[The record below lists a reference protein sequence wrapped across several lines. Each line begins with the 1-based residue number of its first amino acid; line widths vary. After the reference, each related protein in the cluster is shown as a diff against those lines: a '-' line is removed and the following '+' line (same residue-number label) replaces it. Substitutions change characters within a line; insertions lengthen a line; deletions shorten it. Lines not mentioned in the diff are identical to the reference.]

1 LGSAHAT
8 GEPPAH
14 GHRPCYAPRIA
25 NLRSLLAALLCTG
38 ALVVLP
44 SVAHAA
50 TPQTVWLC
58 RPGLSPDPC
67 TPSLTTTRL
76 TPSGQRLGVDQVK
89 ATPNPN
95 VDCFYVYPTVSDQK
109 TPLANLQ
116 IDPEERSVALYQVA
130 RYSQY
135 CRVFAPMYRQL
146 TLAGIGGQVSAA
158 DAAVAYGDVRDAW
171 LTYLKDFN
179 HGRGVV
185 LIGHS
190 QGSFVLRQLIASE
203 IDPKPAVRKRLVS
216 AVLLGGNVTVPAG
229 QSVGG
234 DFQHVPACR
243 SRTQVG
249 CVVAFSTFDQ
259 PPPPNTKFGHT
270 GTPGREVLCT
280 NPAALSGGSGSLD
293 PIFPT
298 EPFAPGTTIA
308 TGIRLLGP
316 SPVAS
321 TPWVEVPGSYTASC
335 SSTGGANVLE
345 IAPVGGAP
353 TLHPSP
359 DPSWGLHLVDANIAL
374 GNLVALVHTEA
385 TAYAKGTAQSSGS

>member
-1 LGSAHAT
+1 MIGT
-8 GEPPAH
+8 
-14 GHRPCYAPRIA
+14 
-25 NLRSLLAALLCTG
+25 LA
-38 ALVVLP
+38 VLP
-44 SVAHAA
+44 SVAGAA
-50 TPQTVWLC
+50 SPKTVWLC

-67 TPSLTTTRL
+67 APSLTTTRVTL
-76 TPSGQRLGVDQVK
+76 SGQRLGVDHVK
-89 ATPNPN
+89 ATPNPK

-116 IDPEERSVALYQVA
+116 IDPEERSIALYQAA

-146 TLAGIGGQVSAA
+146 TLTSIGGQVSGA

-171 LTYLKDFN
+171 LTYLRNFN

-216 AVLLGGNVTVPAG
+216 AVLLGGNVTVKQG
-229 QSVGG
+229 QDVGG
-234 DFQHVPACR
+234 DFQHIPACR

-249 CVVAFSTFDQ
+249 CVVAFSTFDE

-270 GTPGREVLCT
+270 STPGLEVLCT
-280 NPAALSGGSGSLD
+280 NPAALQGGSGSLD

-298 EPFAPGTTIA
+298 QPFAPGSTIA
-308 TGIRLLGP
+308 VVTRLLGVTLP
-316 SPVAS
+316 TAT
-321 TPWVEVPGSYTASC
+321 TPWVEAPGSYTARC
-335 SSTGGANVLE
+335 SSTDGADVLE
-345 IAPVGGAP
+345 IAPVDGAP
-353 TLHPSP
+353 NIHPSP
-359 DPSWGLHLVDANIAL
+359 DATWGLHLVDANIAL
-374 GNLVALVHTEA
+374 GNLTALVRSEA
-385 TAYAKGTAQSSGS
+385 TAYARGTGRSSGS